1 MPRNPP
7 PRFNAILFGLSGC
20 LVDFGA
26 RTLPVALGRLLPNCP
41 AGRLAEACALPADAA
56 LAHALAAPATT
67 AQRELFEQHLQQA
80 ALEHSETVTDLEQLA
95 EPEAFQGVPCAW
107 LDELP
112 PKTCANLATPLPA
125 WLPGSSPV
133 AGRPWPAPDQCWQAL
148 SSLGVDRLAGC
159 VVVSASP
166 RLLQAGLNAGLWT
179 IGLATSG
186 VLCGKAPSD
195 WRALD
200 STERDRLRA
209 VATLELYRLGA
220 HSVIDHLGELGP
232 CLVDLAVRRQKGE
245 KP

>member
-26 RTLPVALGRLLPNCP
+26 RTLPVALGRLLPDCP

-56 LAHALAAPATT
+56 LAHALGAPATT

-112 PKTCANLATPLPA
+112 PKTCANLATPYP
-125 WLPGSSPV
+125 PGCLAAAPSLAAP
-133 AGRPWPAPDQCWQAL
+133 GRRPT
-148 SSLGVDRLAGC
+148 
-159 VVVSASP
+159 
-166 RLLQAGLNAGLWT
+166 NAG
-179 IGLATSG
+179 
-186 VLCGKAPSD
+186 K
-195 WRALD
+195 
-200 STERDRLRA
+200 
-209 VATLELYRLGA
+209 
-220 HSVIDHLGELGP
+220 H
-232 CLVDLAVRRQKGE
+232 
-245 KP
+245 